1 MATLPET
8 VPAAGAAVV
17 QDQPSTPAGP
27 APDLADGPTDRSTDR
42 HGNPA
47 FEVHLENFSGPF
59 DLLLSLIAKHK
70 LDITEIALAQVTD
83 EFIAYIRAAEALARE
98 AEEAA
103 RAQADASPPTE
114 PDDGPGPRAARRPR
128 PGRGGHPG
136 WDLGTASE
144 FLLVAATLL
153 DLKAA
158 RLLPTGDV
166 ESAEDLELLE
176 ARDLLFARLLQYR
189 AYKQVSAVIADRLA
203 TEGRRF
209 PRIVQLEPHL
219 AALLPELVWKLGPD
233 QLAALAVKAMEPKPP
248 PPGVSLTHLHA
259 PAVSVREQASLV
271 VGLLRREGAAS
282 FRALV
287 ADAGETLVVVA
298 RFLALLE
305 LFREG
310 LVAFEQV
317 EALGE
322 LTVRWTG
329 SDDAALDGLDAVG
342 GEFDEGDDRDS
353 GGDVDLDADLDA
365 DRVSDL
371 DTVADDP
378 SAAGHQPVE
387 PDSGAAGAGTVDARA
402 AAAVADRTRA

>member
-1 MATLPET
+1 MTATP
-8 VPAAGAAVV
+8 
-17 QDQPSTPAGP
+17 P
-27 APDLADGPTDRSTDR
+27 APPSTDR
-42 HGNPA
+42 NGNPA

-83 EFIAYIRAAEALARE
+83 DFIAYIRTAERLARE
-98 AEEAA
+98 AEEVVRAEADQTAPGDTAPDGGAPLA
-103 RAQADASPPTE
+103 RS
-114 PDDGPGPRAARRPR
+114 RRPR

-219 AALLPELVWKLGPD
+219 AAMLPELVWKLGPD

-282 FRALV
+282 FRVLV

-329 SDDAALDGLDAVG
+329 PDALDGTDGTALDGVG
-342 GEFDEGDDRDS
+342 GEFDEGDV
-353 GGDVDLDADLDA
+353 DVDVALDEPVAA
-365 DRVSDL
+365 PGA
-371 DTVADDP
+371 VADDDAEAIA
-378 SAAGHQPVE
+378 SASDVHL
-387 PDSGAAGAGTVDARA
+387 TT
-402 AAAVADRTRA
+402 RTDP